1 LENINEKLDFQHK
14 DRTLLYNKI
23 NGLINK
29 MDILINKMDSLTGK
43 IYYQNNPLN
52 IVNGRFIELI
62 DLLNKVFSGTNSNN
76 NDQQKKKNK

>member
-1 LENINEKLDFQHK
+1 MENINEKLDFQHK

-29 MDILINKMDSLTGK
+29 MDSLTGK
-43 IYYQNNPLN
+43 IDYQNNPLN
-52 IVNGRFIELI
+52 IVNGRFMELI
-62 DLLNKVFSGTNSNN
+62 DLLNKIFSGTNSNN

>member
-29 MDILINKMDSLTGK
+29 MDSLTGK
-43 IYYQNNPLN
+43 IDYQNNPLN
-52 IVNGRFIELI
+52 IVNGRFMELI
-62 DLLNKVFSGTNSNN
+62 DLLNKIFSGTNSNN